1 MTLDARLKRAVD
13 TLGDRLRE
21 EITRELRMVTD
32 ELSAEALAA
41 REAAVQSAIAGIS
54 SAIGATRPP
63 ADEPDGKR
71 ILDAV
76 RALDEARSL
85 TAVLDTLVERAAAAA
100 SRAGVLLVRADRV
113 RSWRDDEQLDVPL
126 AETGIVAEA
135 VRTRVA
141 ASTTA
146 GGTMTPPF
154 VGGTVGADVH
164 AFPLSL
170 SGDVVAVLY
179 AEGGN
184 AATLEILARHAASVL
199 ESLTAFKAA
208 RAGGVAPSVVAASA
222 A

>member
-21 EITRELRMVTD
+21 EITRELRMMTD
-32 ELSAEALAA
+32 ELSAEAVAA

-54 SAIGATRPP
+54 SAIVASKPSI
-63 ADEPDGKR
+63 DEPDGKR
-71 ILDAV
+71 ILDAI
-76 RALDEARSL
+76 RALDAARSL

-113 RSWRDDEQLDVPL
+113 RSWRDDEQLDVLL
-126 AETGIVAEA
+126 AETDIVAEA

-146 GGTMTPPF
+146 GATIAPPF
-154 VGGTVGADVH
+154 VGVTAGAELH

-184 AATLEILARHAASVL
+184 AATLEIFARHAASVL

-208 RAGGVAPSVVAASA
+208 RAGGVGPSVVAASA